1 MQQHTRSNG
10 PRRRY
15 ADGASQD
22 TSSPSGQTLRVVT
35 CGSSQMSSK
44 HQENTLRGKID
55 IAIDAAIFVFGM
67 LLVALLHWIAG
78 EIRPSWLAFAL
89 IATSWCISIGLVRY
103 LK

>member
-15 ADGASQD
+15 AGGRNRG
-22 TSSPSGQTLRVVT
+22 TSSRQGPILKVVT
-35 CGSSQMSSK
+35 SGSSPRSSEY
-44 HQENTLRGKID
+44 HESTRLDVI
-55 IAIDAAIFVFGM
+55 IDAAILVCGM

-78 EIRPSWLAFAL
+78 EIRPSWLAFVL